1 MKKHFLLLSPLLLLT
16 GCGSNTTTGNT
27 SKPSDNNTVG
37 NTTATENNTGTMEGK
52 TMIVYFSASNHTE
65 KVATTIGEHLN
76 VTPFVLEPVEPYSSA
91 DLNYSNSNSRVVKEH
106 EDSNRHVEL
115 KKTSFD
121 GFNEATNIFL
131 GAPVW
136 WQEMS
141 WVINDFV
148 KDNDFTGKTIIP
160 FATSASSNY
169 RVDNLKTLNDT
180 GTWLE
185 PKRFS
190 SNVAS
195 SDVIS
200 WVDSL
205 SL

>member
-1 MKKHFLLLSPLLLLT
+1 MKKHFLLLSTLLLLA
-16 GCGSNTTTGNT
+16 GCGANTTAGNT
-27 SKPSDNNTVG
+27 SRPSDNSTE
-37 NTTATENNTGTMEGK
+37 TADSK
-52 TMIVYFSASNHTE
+52 TLIVYFSASNHTE
-65 KVATTIGEHLN
+65 KVATTIGEYLN
-76 VTPFVLEPVEPYSSA
+76 VTPFVLEPVEPYTSA
-91 DLNYSNSNSRVVKEH
+91 DLNYTNSNSRVVKEH
-106 EDSNRHVEL
+106 EDPNRHVEL
-115 KKTSFD
+115 KTTTVD
-121 GFNEATNIFL
+121 GFSEATNIFL

-148 KDNDFTGKTIIP
+148 KDNDFTGKTIIS

-169 RVDNLKTLNDT
+169 RIDNLKALNST

-190 SNVAS
+190 SSVSS